1 MMLCPKC
8 GASLQENSRFCS
20 ACGVPLNSIDSETS
34 AGLDLRPHV
43 EGQEGG
49 QTEGAPLN
57 DQDAPVTPR
66 QTVTPADVPMKWFKF
81 IINFQLI
88 LSALSFLIDGLNL
101 MTGAYY
107 GVEDA
112 SYLFAYYPGLKAFSS
127 VAGLLSLALAV
138 FAVYTRFRL
147 AHFRANGPTLY
158 YLYDLLQLGLD
169 FILWVS
175 LSSIT
180 RMQIPFKWTNVVIPL
195 SALLINYVY
204 FTKRSFLFIN

>member
-43 EGQEGG
+43 EGQEGD

-107 GVEDA
+107 GVEA
-112 SYLFAYYPGLKAFSS
+112 SSYLFAYYPGLKAFSS

-138 FAVYTRFRL
+138 LPSIRAFDSPTFA
-147 AHFRANGPTLY
+147 PTA
-158 YLYDLLQLGLD
+158 D
-169 FILWVS
+169 
-175 LSSIT
+175 
-180 RMQIPFKWTNVVIPL
+180 
-195 SALLINYVY
+195 ALLSIRPVAAWVGLYPLGQPIQH
-204 FTKRSFLFIN
+204 RGGADSL